1 MVLVHFCYYLKNKFL
16 ILFNAFN
23 IPFLFFLIVATAP
36 VPNAAVYITDFIV
49 LLTLLDTLFI
59 LLVALKKHYQPLT
72 Y

>member
-23 IPFLFFLIVATAP
+23 IPFLFLLIVATAV
-36 VPNAAVYITDFIV
+36 VPKAAVYIADFIV

-59 LLVALKKHYQPLT
+59 LLVALNI
-72 Y
+72 